1 MRLIP
6 VIAMIVFA
14 CYLVS
19 CSKDKFQTTPLIEV
33 KDYNSKT
40 VPRNGSLVIRLNYF
54 DKEGDLGKGT
64 MYVFR
69 NRLNKIP
76 PTPALDRGDEL
87 TYTIPEFNDRDK
99 GVLRLTLNEVDFLSE
114 SVTQN
119 DTMVFRIAVT
129 DREGH
134 TSDTLTTDQIVVL
147 LP

>member
-14 CYLVS
+14 CLLVS
-19 CSKDKFQTTPLIEV
+19 CSKDKFQTIPQIEV

-40 VPRNGSLVIRLNYF
+40 IPRNGTLVIRFNYF
-54 DKEGDLGKGT
+54 DKEGDLGNGT

-69 NRLNKIP
+69 QRLNKIP
-76 PTPALDRGDEL
+76 PTPADDRGDEL
-87 TYTIPEFNDRDK
+87 TYVIPEFTDKDK
-99 GVLRLTLNEVDFLSE
+99 GELRLSLKEDNFLSE
-114 SVTQN
+114 SQTQN
-119 DTMVFRIAVT
+119 DTMLFKVAVT

-134 TSDTLTTDQIVVL
+134 TSDTLVTDQIIVL

>member
-14 CYLVS
+14 CLLVS
-19 CSKDKFQTTPLIEV
+19 CGKDKFQTTPLIEV

-40 VPRNGSLVIRLNYF
+40 IPRNGTLVIRLNYF

-69 NRLNKIP
+69 QRLNKIP
-76 PTPALDRGDEL
+76 PTPANDRPDEL
-87 TYTIPEFNDRDK
+87 SYVIPEFTNRDK
-99 GVLRLTLNEVDFLSE
+99 GELRLTLNEIDFLSE
-114 SVTQN
+114 SDTQN
-119 DTMVFRIAVT
+119 DTMLFKVAVT
-129 DREGH
+129 DREGN
-134 TSDTLTTDQIVVL
+134 TSDTLVTDQIVVL

>member
-6 VIAMIVFA
+6 VIAMIGFA
-14 CYLVS
+14 CLLVS
-19 CSKDKFQTTPLIEV
+19 CSKDKFQTTPRIEV

-40 VPRNGSLVIRLNYF
+40 IPRNGSLVIRLNYF

-64 MYVFR
+64 MYLLR
-69 NRLNKIP
+69 QRLNKIP
-76 PTPALDRGDEL
+76 PTPANDRPDEL
-87 TYTIPEFNDRDK
+87 SYVIPEFNDRDK
-99 GVLRLTLNEVDFLSE
+99 GELRITLNEIDFLSE

-119 DTMVFRIAVT
+119 DTMVFKVAVT

-134 TSDTLTTDQIVVL
+134 TSDTLVTDQIVVL

>member
-1 MRLIP
+1 
-6 VIAMIVFA
+6 
-14 CYLVS
+14 
-19 CSKDKFQTTPLIEV
+19 
-33 KDYNSKT
+33 
-40 VPRNGSLVIRLNYF
+40 
-54 DKEGDLGKGT
+54 

-87 TYTIPEFNDRDK
+87 TYTIPKYTDRDK
-99 GVLRLTLNEVDFLSE
+99 GELRLTLNEVDFLSE

-129 DREGH
+129 DRAGH

>member
-99 GVLRLTLNEVDFLSE
+99 GELRLTLNEVDFLSE
-114 SVTQN
+114 VNERT
-119 DTMVFRIAVT
+119 A
-129 DREGH
+129 
-134 TSDTLTTDQIVVL
+134 
-147 LP
+147 

>member
-14 CYLVS
+14 CLLVS
-19 CSKDKFQTTPLIEV
+19 CGKDKFQTTPQIEV

-40 VPRNGSLVIRLNYF
+40 IPRNGTLVIRFNYF
-54 DKEGDLGKGT
+54 DKEGDLGNGT

-69 NRLNKIP
+69 QRLNKIP
-76 PTPALDRGDEL
+76 PTPADDRGDEL
-87 TYTIPEFNDRDK
+87 TYVIPEFTDKDK
-99 GVLRLTLNEVDFLSE
+99 GELRLSLKEDNFLSE
-114 SVTQN
+114 SQTQN
-119 DTMVFRIAVT
+119 DTMLFKVAVT

-134 TSDTLTTDQIVVL
+134 TSDTLVTDQIIVL

>member
-19 CSKDKFQTTPLIEV
+19 CSKDKFQTTPKIEV
-33 KDYNSKT
+33 KDYNSKRI
-40 VPRNGSLVIRLNYF
+40 PRNGNLVIRLNYF

-64 MYVFR
+64 LYVFR
-69 NRLNKIP
+69 KRLNKIP
-76 PTPALDRGDEL
+76 PNQDRPDEPGP
-87 TYTIPEFNDRDK
+87 YVIPDFTNRDQ
-99 GVLRLTLNEVDFLSE
+99 GELRLEYREDNFLSE
-114 SVTQN
+114 STSEN

-129 DREGH
+129 DRAGH

>member
-14 CYLVS
+14 CLLVS
-19 CSKDKFQTTPLIEV
+19 CSKDKFQTTPQIEV

-40 VPRNGSLVIRLNYF
+40 IPRNGTLVIRLNYF

-64 MYVFR
+64 MYLLR
-69 NRLNKIP
+69 QRLNKIP
-76 PTPALDRGDEL
+76 PTPANDRPDEL
-87 TYTIPEFNDRDK
+87 SYVIPEFTDRDK
-99 GVLRLTLNEVDFLSE
+99 GELRITLNEIDFLSE

-119 DTMVFRIAVT
+119 DTMVFRVAVT

-134 TSDTLTTDQIVVL
+134 ASDTLVTDQIVVL

>member
-19 CSKDKFQTTPLIEV
+19 CSKDKFQTTPHIEV
-33 KDYNSKT
+33 KDYSSKRI
-40 VPRNGSLVIRLNYF
+40 PRNGTLVIRINYF

-69 NRLNKIP
+69 QRLNKIP
-76 PTPALDRGDEL
+76 PNQDRPDEPGP
-87 TYTIPEFNDRDK
+87 YAIPDFTNRDQ
-99 GVLRLTLNEVDFLSE
+99 GELRLEYREDNFLSE
-114 SVTQN
+114 STSEN
-119 DTMVFRIAVT
+119 DTMVFKIAVT
-129 DREGH
+129 DRAGH

>member
-14 CYLVS
+14 CLLVS
-19 CSKDKFQTTPLIEV
+19 CSKDKFQTTPQIEV

-40 VPRNGSLVIRLNYF
+40 IPRNGTLVIRFNYF
-54 DKEGDLGKGT
+54 DKEGDLGNGT

-69 NRLNKIP
+69 QRLNKIP
-76 PTPALDRGDEL
+76 PTPADDRGDEL
-87 TYTIPEFNDRDK
+87 TYVIPEFTDKDK
-99 GVLRLTLNEVDFLSE
+99 GELRLSLKEDNFLSE
-114 SVTQN
+114 SQTQN
-119 DTMVFRIAVT
+119 DTMLFKVAVT

-134 TSDTLTTDQIVVL
+134 TSDTLVTDQIIVL